1 MAERNHAGQQRY
13 MLRSYVPNR
22 QANGEVA
29 GIFVLIQDITDRRR
43 TAEALHQAYQNLEQR
58 VRERT
63 AELTSLND
71 QLLREIDERSHAEAR
86 LHLLIG
92 QDHHRIVIEAIR
104 TRQGARAEAIMRE
117 HARLSQHNLSR
128 AMQTR
133 GALDRIPGASLIR
146 QPDPAA

>member
-1 MAERNHAGQQRY
+1 MGRASGRCDG
-13 MLRSYVPNR
+13 
-22 QANGEVA
+22 
-29 GIFVLIQDITDRRR
+29 DRF
-43 TAEALHQAYQNLEQR
+43 EPLHD
-58 VRERT
+58 
-63 AELTSLND
+63 ELTCDNRGLAVCRTD
-71 QLLREIDERSHAEAR
+71 GWAQW
-86 LHLLIG
+86 G
-92 QDHHRIVIEAIR
+92 HHRIVIEAIR